1 MKTNRT
7 IWVLTAI
14 NVVLVGFVV
23 LREARPVQADGVAPV
38 LRGQKLEIVD
48 AQGKVRASIQVIPE
62 GLARKA
68 DGSLT
73 EHGEKIFPEA
83 VVLRLIRPDGR
94 PSVKI
99 ATTEEGSGL
108 TLGGGIDPTYLILNA
123 QDGET
128 SVTLT
133 NKDGKK
139 QVVKP

>member
-1 MKTNRT
+1 MKTNPT
-7 IWVLTAI
+7 VWVLAAV
-14 NVVLVGFVV
+14 NVVLVGFAM
-23 LREARPVQADGVAPV
+23 LRNARPVQADGVAPV

-48 AQGKVRASIQVIPE
+48 TQGKVRASIQVVPE
-62 GLARKA
+62 GPARGL

-73 EHGEKIFPEA
+73 EHGTKVFPEA

-108 TLGGGIDPTYLILNA
+108 DLSGGADPAYLVLSA
-123 QDGET
+123 KGGET

-133 NKDGKK
+133 NKDGKQ

>member
-1 MKTNRT
+1 MKSNRT

-14 NVVLVGFVV
+14 NIVLVGFAM

-48 AQGKVRASIQVIPE
+48 AQGRIRASIQVIPE
-62 GLARKA
+62 GPARRP

-73 EHGEKIFPEA
+73 EHGMRIFPEA

-99 ATTEEGSGL
+99 ATTEQGSGL
-108 TLGGGIDPTYLILNA
+108 DLGGGVDPAYLVLSA
-123 QDGET
+123 QGGET

-133 NKDGKK
+133 NKDGKQ

>member
-7 IWVLTAI
+7 MWAVTLI
-14 NVVLVGFVV
+14 NFAVLVFV
-23 LREARPVQADGVAPV
+23 LMKETRPIQADGIAPV

-48 AQGKVRASIQVIPE
+48 SQGRVRASIQVVPE
-62 GLARKA
+62 GQARKA

-73 EHGEKIFPEA
+73 ENGAKVFPEA

-99 ATTEEGSGL
+99 ATTEQGSGL
-108 TLGGGIDPTYLILNA
+108 DLSGGMDPTYLVLSA
-123 QDGET
+123 QGGET

-133 NKDGKK
+133 NKDGKQ

>member
-14 NVVLVGFVV
+14 NVVLVGFVM
-23 LREARPVQADGVAPV
+23 LREARHVQADGVAPV

-48 AQGKVRASIQVIPE
+48 TQGKVRASIQVIPE
-62 GLARKA
+62 GPARKA

-73 EHGEKIFPEA
+73 EHGTKVFPEA

-99 ATTEEGSGL
+99 ATTEQGSEL
-108 TLGGGIDPTYLILNA
+108 DLSGGTDPTYLVLSA
-123 QDGET
+123 QGSET

-133 NKDGKK
+133 NKDGKQ

>member
-14 NVVLVGFVV
+14 NVVLVVSV
-23 LREARPVQADGVAPV
+23 MLREGHPVQADGVQSV

-48 AQGKVRASIQVIPE
+48 ARGNVRASIQVIPE
-62 GLARKA
+62 GPARRE
-68 DGSLT
+68 DGSVT
-73 EHGEKIFPEA
+73 EDGGKIFPEA

-99 ATTEEGSGL
+99 ATTEQGSGL
-108 TLGGGIDPTYLILNA
+108 DLSGGTDPTYLVLSA
-123 QDGET
+123 QGGET
-128 SVTLT
+128 SVSLT
-133 NKDGKK
+133 NKNGKQ